1 LDDSSESNIET
12 IQTHAAFG
20 NSVVPSAQNETFI
33 IQQHEEVTDADLQ
46 TEVLA
51 PDAALLAQTDYLP
64 PVPIASVRSPSDE
77 SSDGIE
83 EERLLSKEEEKT
95 VQSVDATFHQS
106 QVEVE
111 EPIEQQQ
118 RTVIAAINP
127 RVLEEIQS
135 DELKTMEISDTAPA
149 SISEESEPQEATPA
163 AQVED
168 QTKNKEYEDLSLS
181 AQSEEEESI
190 DAADPLQT
198 GEVQSLTAEANI
210 IFLI

>member
-1 LDDSSESNIET
+1 MDESSESNIET

-51 PDAALLAQTDYLP
+51 ALLAQTDFLP

-127 RVLEEIQS
+127 RVSEEIQS

-181 AQSEEEESI
+181 AQSEEEEAI